1 MSKTFN
7 LKISGGARQTLL
19 QSWTKSMKNL
29 HQPPHPTPPLPP
41 PPPPLF
47 PHTQIKDGK
56 MARVGFCAAS
66 SLIRG
71 RGEEGGGLLFYF
83 ILSKIVGWLGHLN
96 SYFSPHAYTY
106 VHLQKLTLTP
116 LACSS
121 FAKKSKR
128 LLAVY
133 GENRVLDI
141 CVNTNSV

>member
-7 LKISGGARQTLL
+7 LKFLGEHARPSYNLEQNRWKICT
-19 QSWTKSMKNL
+19 NL
-29 HQPPHPTPPLPP
+29 HPQHPP
-41 PPPPLF
+41 PFPPPLF

-83 ILSKIVGWLGHLN
+83 ILSKIVGWLGHLS
-96 SYFSPHAYTY
+96 SYFSPHAYTC

>member
-7 LKISGGARQTLL
+7 LKISGGTCQTLL
-19 QSWTKSMKNL
+19 QPWTKYMENL
-29 HQPPHPTPPLPP
+29 HPPPPH

-47 PHTQIKDGK
+47 PHTHTHTQNNDGK

-66 SLIRG
+66 SLIWG
-71 RGEEGGGLLFYF
+71 RGEGGGLLFHF

-96 SYFSPHAYTY
+96 SYFSPHAYTC

-121 FAKKSKR
+121 FAKKSKW

-133 GENRVLDI
+133 GENRILDI